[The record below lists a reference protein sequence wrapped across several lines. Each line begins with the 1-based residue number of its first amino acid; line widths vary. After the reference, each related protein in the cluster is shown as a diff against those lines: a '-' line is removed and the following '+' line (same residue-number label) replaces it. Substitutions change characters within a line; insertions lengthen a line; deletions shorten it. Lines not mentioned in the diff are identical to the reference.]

1 MSDKRKDPQA
11 SLATLQKEVET
22 LLDKAEET
30 RQQLGATRRQ
40 ILDAQLQAS
49 HEMLEH
55 IEAINQF
62 RQEIREML
70 VQLEGFDPDDLEAI
84 RSMGEQLATAP
95 LFHPQFEELLARKAN
110 AANNGRSFDEQLREQ
125 VLDRLDEFSFFPGEK
140 ENTAHNAAVKNLIHA
155 DKLAKTWELPTLSRL
170 LLSQDPAAR
179 LDAEAA
185 LSLFSK
191 LKEGLQEY
199 LTRIRREDK
208 SLRNST
214 FSRHAFS
221 TEPDEGL
228 DDFQGLRELLEKM
241 RDAFADSIQRKGPS
255 PLLES
260 LIEEYGLDEDD
271 EEEYEDELLSAFLDD
286 MLDESEGLMF
296 SEDFG
301 PDIEPFFD
309 EDDDEEW
316 MEVENPRFPVGS
328 SVRVTAD
335 KGLSPGF
342 SDINIKGW
350 QGRVEDALTNG
361 QEVVYIVAL
370 DSPTL
375 QELPERFI
383 EYTCEEEYGSFSR
396 YEFDEEDLE
405 PAVPRDTEEEAFTTQ
420 RQLFHRFF
428 WGDIQDDEQAARM
441 YRIMLASPASEDI
454 DNWIAYFHNE
464 VEYPFPAVVEGLALQ
479 HIEPGTEIE
488 VLGVEGIDEEEGFGL
503 VASIKKGRAILSYP
517 LMELMPV
524 NEHDPKG
531 QPLLDYRYWA
541 DLML

>member
-191 LKEGLQEY
+191 LKEGLQ
-199 LTRIRREDK
+199 
-208 SLRNST
+208 
-214 FSRHAFS
+214 
-221 TEPDEGL
+221 
-228 DDFQGLRELLEKM
+228 
-241 RDAFADSIQRKGPS
+241 
-255 PLLES
+255 
-260 LIEEYGLDEDD
+260 
-271 EEEYEDELLSAFLDD
+271 
-286 MLDESEGLMF
+286 
-296 SEDFG
+296 
-301 PDIEPFFD
+301 
-309 EDDDEEW
+309 
-316 MEVENPRFPVGS
+316 
-328 SVRVTAD
+328 
-335 KGLSPGF
+335 
-342 SDINIKGW
+342 
-350 QGRVEDALTNG
+350 
-361 QEVVYIVAL
+361 
-370 DSPTL
+370 
-375 QELPERFI
+375 
-383 EYTCEEEYGSFSR
+383 
-396 YEFDEEDLE
+396 
-405 PAVPRDTEEEAFTTQ
+405 
-420 RQLFHRFF
+420 
-428 WGDIQDDEQAARM
+428 
-441 YRIMLASPASEDI
+441 
-454 DNWIAYFHNE
+454 
-464 VEYPFPAVVEGLALQ
+464 
-479 HIEPGTEIE
+479 
-488 VLGVEGIDEEEGFGL
+488 
-503 VASIKKGRAILSYP
+503 
-517 LMELMPV
+517 
-524 NEHDPKG
+524 
-531 QPLLDYRYWA
+531 
-541 DLML
+541 

>member
-214 FSRHAFS
+214 FGRHAFS

-405 PAVPRDTEEEAFTTQ
+405 PAAPRDTEEEAFTTQ